1 MVNLFQ
7 NDSWIVKAPNNL
19 QFKARFGTQKADDD
33 FIINAYKN
41 LMISIRQNNPKATII
56 CALGNMDTAK
66 KLSKWPNLIKLA
78 TTQLE
83 DEKVYNLVLPFENY
97 GGHPKRVD

>member
-1 MVNLFQ
+1 
-7 NDSWIVKAPNNL
+7 
-19 QFKARFGTQKADDD
+19 
-33 FIINAYKN
+33 
-41 LMISIRQNNPKATII
+41 
-56 CALGNMDTAK
+56 MDTAK